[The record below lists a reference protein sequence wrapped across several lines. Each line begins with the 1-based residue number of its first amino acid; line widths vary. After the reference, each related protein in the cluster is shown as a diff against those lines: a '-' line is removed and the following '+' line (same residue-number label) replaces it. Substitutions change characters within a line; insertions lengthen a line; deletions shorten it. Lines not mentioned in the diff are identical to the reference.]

1 MIQRGQLTQPTTA
14 LVMIFLAAIAL
25 GTVLLM
31 LPVSRAPGVPDTSFL
46 TALFTATS
54 AVCVTGLVVVDTAT
68 HWSTTGLVVLMV
80 LFQLGGFGMMTAATL
95 LGLLVN
101 KQMRLKSKLLLQ
113 TETHA
118 LAVGDVKG
126 IAKIVLGITVA
137 VELAMALWLAARFA
151 WGHDMPWGQALWYG
165 MFHAV
170 SAFNSAGF
178 ALWSDGLMS
187 LVGDGWVLSP
197 IMLASFI
204 GGLGFP
210 VLYELMQRRQRATL
224 SMHVVL
230 TLWGTVILYLVG
242 AVVFY
247 AAERTRVETMGGLS
261 GMEAAVAALFT
272 SVAARSSGFNVID
285 LGQLSQFSMTLHYAL
300 MFIGGGSAST
310 AGGVKVTTFLVL
322 LLVVWNEIRGNQDV
336 EFRGRRIAESAQRQA
351 LTLLVLS
358 SAAIVLGVLLMLP
371 MTDLAY
377 HLVLYE
383 VISAFANVGSSTGIT
398 AQLPPAAQFL
408 LVMLMFVGRVGV
420 VTLAVA
426 LAMNHARRPYR
437 YPEEKPIVG

>member
-1 MIQRGQLTQPTTA
+1 MIQRGQLTQPTA
-14 LVMIFLAAIAL
+14 VLVLIFVLVIAV

-31 LPVSRAPGVPDTSFL
+31 LPVARAPDAAETTFL
-46 TALFTATS
+46 MALFTATS

-68 HWSTTGLVVLMV
+68 HWSPTGHVILMI

-95 LGLLVN
+95 LGFLVN
-101 KQMRLKSKLLLQ
+101 RQMRMKSKLLLQ

-126 IAKIVLGITVA
+126 IAKIVLGMTLL
-137 VELAMALWLAARFA
+137 VELLMALCLAMRFW
-151 WGHDMPWGQALWYG
+151 WGHDMSLLQALWYG
-165 MFHAV
+165 LFHSV

-178 ALWSDGLMS
+178 ALWSDGLTGF
-187 LVGDGWVLSP
+187 VGDPWILSP
-197 IMLASFI
+197 VMLASFI

-210 VLYELMQRRQRATL
+210 VLHELMRRRKRATL
-224 SMHVVL
+224 SLHVVL
-230 TLWGTVILYLVG
+230 TLWGTTFLYVLG
-242 AVVFY
+242 AIVFFM
-247 AAERTRVETMGGLS
+247 AERGRPETL
-261 GMEAAVAALFT
+261 GMLNNVDAGMAAMFT

-310 AGGVKVTTFLVL
+310 AGGVKVTTFFVL
-322 LLVVWNEIRGNQDV
+322 LLVVWNEVRGNQDV
-336 EFRGRRIAESAQRQA
+336 EFRRRRIAESAQRQA

-358 SAAIVLGVLLMLP
+358 SASVALGVMLLLP
-371 MTDLAY
+371 LSDLPY

-398 AQLPPAAQFL
+398 AHLPAGGQFL
-408 LVMLMFVGRVGV
+408 LVVLMFIGRVGV